1 MAVFEGAITLYGK
14 NFNMIQKYV
23 SHLYL
28 TICDYVTI
36 TIIIIIIIT
45 PPGEDED
52 GTGGGRVLLRLEEDQ
67 PLQGVEEGIRPG

>member
-1 MAVFEGAITLYGK
+1 MAVFEGAITLFGK

-23 SHLYL
+23 SHLHLTL
-28 TICDYVTI
+28 TICDYVV
-36 TIIIIIIIT
+36 IIIIMN
-45 PPGEDED
+45 PPGEDKD